1 MRQHGRQV
9 DQPGILIDRGSL
21 HGRNLVPAEALAHQ
35 IKATREWSI
44 AKRRSFV
51 RKGERI
57 VPMSDFSG
65 FVSSACAL
73 ASAAAIAPI
82 DSLERW
88 MRGLLVEK
96 VKAHRPRAR
105 ALGPDPMP
113 DRLLGILRHQAFELG
128 LGILMF
134 RKTARVSGCRLRIV
148 FLSRAAAVD
157 GDHPWKT
164 NCV

>member
-1 MRQHGRQV
+1 MRNV
-9 DQPGILIDRGSL
+9 
-21 HGRNLVPAEALAHQ
+21 
-35 IKATREWSI
+35 
-44 AKRRSFV
+44 RSFV

-73 ASAAAIAPI
+73 ASAAARRSIHWSGACAA
-82 DSLERW
+82 SWLR
-88 MRGLLVEK
+88 RSKLT
-96 VKAHRPRAR
+96 APRAR

-113 DRLLGILRHQAFELG
+113 DCLLGILRHQAFELG
-128 LGILMF
+128 LGILVF

-157 GDHPWKT
+157 GDHPSPFSVAKAGTAWKT